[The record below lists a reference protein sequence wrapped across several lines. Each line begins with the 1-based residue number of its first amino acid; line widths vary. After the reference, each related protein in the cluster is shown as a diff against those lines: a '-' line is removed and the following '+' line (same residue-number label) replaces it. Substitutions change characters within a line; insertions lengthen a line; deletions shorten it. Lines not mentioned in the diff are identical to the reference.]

1 LKNGVFAGFLH
12 GEVLAGA
19 YASADIFFFPSESET
34 FGNVTLEAMASG
46 LPAVNA
52 IASGSN
58 SLVVEGVTG
67 HLVSARDEEGLAARL
82 EMLARDEG
90 MRRRMGEAARGR
102 AMGYSWD
109 SILSGLLASYREV
122 LREARDDR

>member
-1 LKNGVFAGFLH
+1 MSV
-12 GEVLAGA
+12 E
-19 YASADIFFFPSESET
+19 
-34 FGNVTLEAMASG
+34 
-46 LPAVNA
+46 
-52 IASGSN
+52 
-58 SLVVEGVTG
+58 EGVTG

-122 LREARDDR
+122 LREARGAR